1 MRRGLIPYL
10 LTGLLTLGA
19 GLGAGLG
26 IAATS
31 TAARHS
37 SAVGPE
43 VSCVTVAPPNEALSC
58 TSARSDAITEMVLS
72 FPEVKLPGTFDNCV
86 TNAMERVADE
96 AGYNAPSTAR
106 DDVIRRP
113 WPLRSARQDG
123 REGHSGLWGSE
134 RPVLTRD
141 LLIVAWSGDTPVSPA
156 RYSSL
161 TCANVAGEACPE
173 RDLNPHVL
181 SNNGF

>member
-1 MRRGLIPYL
+1 VRRGLIPYL

-58 TSARSDAITEMVLS
+58 TSARSEAITEMVLS

-86 TNAMERVADE
+86 TNAMERVWPMKPATTPRAQPGTMSLGDPGPSE
-96 AGYNAPSTAR
+96 ALGRTAER
-106 DDVIRRP
+106 D
-113 WPLRSARQDG
+113 
-123 REGHSGLWGSE
+123 
-134 RPVLTRD
+134 
-141 LLIVAWSGDTPVSPA
+141 IVACGGP
-156 RYSSL
+156 
-161 TCANVAGEACPE
+161 NVP
-173 RDLNPHVL
+173 
-181 SNNGF
+181 F